1 MIDVKYHACLRYAQ
15 RVMGLD
21 VEELSQVQVD
31 ALREK
36 ILSDL
41 TPHLPSITKLG
52 EGVFPVNGY
61 GFVLHDLS
69 VVTVKYTTDERP
81 PQDGVREVRG
91 GRMRSGSKTK
101 KRRSID
107 KWSRESSR
115 M

>member
-21 VEELSQVQVD
+21 VEELSPVQVD
-31 ALREK
+31 ALRGK

-41 TPHLPSITKLG
+41 TPHLPAITKLE

-61 GFVLHDLS
+61 GFVVDHLS

-81 PQDGVREVRG
+81 HESVREVRG
-91 GRMRSGSKTK
+91 GRMQSGSKTK
-101 KRRSID
+101 KRRNID
-107 KWSRESSR
+107 KWSRQSLR
-115 M
+115 T